1 VFLCF
6 DLGVGH
12 NVNYKD
18 DDDMENT
25 AFSFAAAIGN
35 VEAADIL
42 LKKNARLPSIRGRD
56 DVTPL
61 YLSVLNGK
69 RDMGFYLFA
78 QSQHML
84 QEHDWI
90 TVYLTS
96 ISSGL
101 YGNINH

>member
-1 VFLCF
+1 LF
-6 DLGVGH
+6 VGH

-42 LKKNARLPSIRGRD
+42 LKKNARLPSIRGRA

-61 YLSVLNGK
+61 YLSVLNAKAGH
-69 RDMGFYLFA
+69 GILFVC
-78 QSQHML
+78 S
-84 QEHDWI
+84 I
-90 TVYLTS
+90 TTYATRARLDHSVPY
-96 ISSGL
+96 
-101 YGNINH
+101 